1 MVASPLILGVD
12 LGTSSLKAVL
22 YTDHMEQLC
31 SVRRGYA
38 PPGASVTAEGW
49 WQALLSALP
58 ELAGRAEL
66 SRVACVSF
74 SGYNAFVGVDRAL
87 RQTTPVMLYYNTAP
101 CAYMGKLFQDCDGQ
115 YVFHRSCANL
125 FGSGIMA
132 PGIRW
137 LRDQQSEAY
146 ASTDCFL
153 FSNGYVAARL
163 TGQRT
168 MDASRASLTALH
180 DPRGAA
186 LTWDEDLCRFFGISP
201 AKLPAIK
208 NCWEAVGTVTP
219 EAASVTGLPAGI
231 PVAVGSMDSLCA
243 ALGNGITG
251 AEQMLDIGGSAG
263 GLACV
268 SDRPRA
274 HARLYLSRYA
284 LPGRWCNNAPLMSSA
299 RLFDWFCEKLAPGWS
314 MEDFIR
320 AVDASPCFA
329 RGLMF
334 LPYVG
339 GARYP
344 YWSMDTQGHFL
355 HFSPECT
362 ISDMARAVVE
372 GLSCAYRSILTDLEA
387 LGVPA
392 PQCIVAAG
400 GDTRFGTWV
409 QSRANYLRIPYHL
422 NDTPEVSAKGAAL
435 LGANQIGLIPDLAAY
450 LSAHASAHQIVEP
463 EEPAAAFAEHYQAFQ
478 ADCGLLYQHIPS
490 RDW

>member
-1 MVASPLILGVD
+1 MADSPLILGID

-22 YTDHMEQLC
+22 YTAGMEQVC

-38 PPGASVTAEGW
+38 PPGQPVTADGW

-58 ELAGRAEL
+58 ELAGQAEL

-74 SGYNAFVGVDRAL
+74 SGYNAFVGVDREL
-87 RQTTPVMLYYNTAP
+87 RQTTPVMLYYNTDP
-101 CAYMGKLFQDCDGQ
+101 CAYMGTLFQDSDGQ
-115 YVFHRSCANL
+115 HVFQRSCANL

-132 PGIRW
+132 PGVRW
-137 LRDQQSEAY
+137 LRDHLPDAY
-146 ASTDCFL
+146 AATGCFL

-163 TGQRT
+163 TGALT

-186 LTWDEDLCRFFGISP
+186 LDWDEELCRFFGVSP
-201 AKLPAIK
+201 AKLPVIK
-208 NCWEAVGTVTP
+208 NCWEAAGTVTP
-219 EAASVTGLPAGI
+219 QAASVTGLPAGI
-231 PVAVGSMDSLCA
+231 PVAAGSMDSLCA

-251 AEQMLDIGGSAG
+251 EGRMLDIGGSAG

-299 RLFDWFCEKLAPGWS
+299 RLFDWFREKLAPGWS
-314 MEDFIR
+314 MADFIR
-320 AVDASPCFA
+320 AVDASPRFA

-355 HFSPECT
+355 HFSPDCT
-362 ISDMARAVVE
+362 IGDMARAVVE
-372 GLSCAYRSILTDLEA
+372 GLSCAYRSILEDLEA

-392 PQCIVAAG
+392 PACIVAAG
-400 GDTRFGTWV
+400 GDTRFAAWV
-409 QSRANYLRIPYHL
+409 QSRANYLRIPYYL

-435 LGANQIGLIPDLAAY
+435 LGANLAGLITDLPSY
-450 LSAHASAHQIVEP
+450 LSAHVSPHQVVEP
-463 EEPAAAFAEHYQAFQ
+463 EEPRAAFADHYRAFQ
-478 ADCGLLYQHIPS
+478 ADCSLLYQHIPA
-490 RDW
+490 RNW